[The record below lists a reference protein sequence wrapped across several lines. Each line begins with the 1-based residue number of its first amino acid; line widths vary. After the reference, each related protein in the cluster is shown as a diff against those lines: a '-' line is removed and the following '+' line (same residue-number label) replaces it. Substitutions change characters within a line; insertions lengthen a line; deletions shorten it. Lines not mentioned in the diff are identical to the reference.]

1 MINVV
6 GKRKIFLGVAAV
18 MVAVALISIFYF
30 GFKEGIDFSG
40 GTLWQVKFDKE
51 IAQEEMVNILKNN
64 GVEGVVINKSGDGS
78 YLLRFKSISEEEHKK
93 ISSVLEEKEGS
104 FKELSF
110 QSIGPSVGKE
120 LKTKAVF
127 GVVFVLLAIS
137 IYVSLAFLKVS
148 YPIKSWKYGVVA
160 LLCLFHDVVIPA
172 GVLAWL
178 GEYKGVEI
186 DTNFVVALLVIAGF
200 SVHDTIVVFDR
211 IREKLGLARGREQ
224 LSVVIN
230 DSVNETMAR
239 SINTSLTL
247 AIMLLALY
255 FAGPINLQYFVLT
268 ILIGTIIGTY
278 SSIFVASPFLVV
290 WHNLS
295 KRVHPVK

>member
-1 MINVV
+1 M
-6 GKRKIFLGVAAV
+6 
-18 MVAVALISIFYF
+18 
-30 GFKEGIDFSG
+30 
-40 GTLWQVKFDKE
+40 
-51 IAQEEMVNILKNN
+51 
-64 GVEGVVINKSGDGS
+64 
-78 YLLRFKSISEEEHKK
+78 
-93 ISSVLEEKEGS
+93 
-104 FKELSF
+104 
-110 QSIGPSVGKE
+110 
-120 LKTKAVF
+120 
-127 GVVFVLLAIS
+127 
-137 IYVSLAFLKVS
+137 
-148 YPIKSWKYGVVA
+148 
-160 LLCLFHDVVIPA
+160 
-172 GVLAWL
+172 
-178 GEYKGVEI
+178 
-186 DTNFVVALLVIAGF
+186 IAGF

-268 ILIGTIIGTY
+268 ILIGTVVGTY

-290 WHNLS
+290 WHSLS